1 VRRAVVF
8 AGSFGKGQDAD
19 VSELVRGGA
28 MVLAVE
34 PRGSTGKGH
43 QLAARAML
51 LGRNLVEM
59 QAADL
64 VAAARYLE
72 TRTKA
77 PLALYAKGSLGP
89 AAAFAA
95 ALYAPIGELVVERSI
110 VSYFDVAAASMHEGL
125 ERTVVPGIL
134 GKLDLPEV
142 LALVGPRRV
151 TLISPVHPNGRVMLQ
166 DEAGKGVAVVIRGE
180 GWNLERTLPRWFG
193 K

>member
-1 VRRAVVF
+1 
-8 AGSFGKGQDAD
+8 
-19 VSELVRGGA
+19 
-28 MVLAVE
+28 MAVE
-34 PRGSTGKGH
+34 PRGSTGKGYPI
-43 QLAARAML
+43 AARAML

-64 VAAARYLE
+64 VAAARDLE

-77 PLALYAKGSLGP
+77 PLALYARGSLGP

-110 VSYFDVAAASMHEGL
+110 VSYLDVVAASMHVEL

-142 LALVGPRRV
+142 LSLIGPRRV
-151 TLISPVHPNGRVMLQ
+151 TLVSPVMPNGRMMMQAEVSERVSAGVRVVM
-166 DEAGKGVAVVIRGE
+166 RGE
-180 GWNLERTLPRWFG
+180 GWSLRRTLPQWDW
-193 K
+193 